1 MGGGELLGFG
11 LRAVSGALA
20 DVTRRFWPITIT
32 GYLVQMAAVPALAL
46 TQEWRTAACL
56 VVLERIGKAIRNPPR
71 DVMLANAAQ
80 HVGGY
85 GWVFG
90 IHEAFDQFGAMVGPL
105 VVAAVLA
112 HHGDYPRAFAVL
124 AIPAVFNLIF
134 VAAARVM
141 FPTPDETKRTT
152 PLEHAKGRETLPQ
165 AYWLYVLGAGLVAA
179 GFADYPLIAFHW
191 VRHGTLTT
199 NWIPIFYAVAMAVS
213 GGASLALG
221 RLFDRFGFNVLIA
234 LTIIC
239 SISAPLVFL
248 VDHFAAALLGV
259 GLWGREWASTSRLF
273 LPPSH
278 RWFRRTGGRQ
288 PSGRLRP
295 STGSVGL
302 SGAPRSVGCMTVR
315 SWRRSHVPSGFSLPR
330 CPFSFWYASAVSRCA
345 QTKLGIPAR
354 SDFCCSCWHDVV
366 WVSTGLYARSAV
378 VKTAKQRYTVVT
390 DGDGILPN
398 RPLGLMMPTGL
409 EAGAVGSSIS
419 SLCSTMRSS
428 ATALL
433 SSVFYQP

>member
-141 FPTPDETKRTT
+141 YPTPDETKRTT

-199 NWIPIFYAVAMAVS
+199 DWIPIFYAVAMAVS

-259 GLWGREWASTSRLF
+259 GLWGMGMGVHESIIPAAVAPMVPTD
-273 LPPSH
+273 
-278 RWFRRTGGRQ
+278 RR
-288 PSGRLRP
+288 
-295 STGSVGL
+295 
-302 SGAPRSVGCMTVR
+302 
-315 SWRRSHVPSGFSLPR
+315 
-330 CPFSFWYASAVSRCA
+330 ASAFGTFTA
-345 QTKLGIPAR
+345 LYG
-354 SDFCCSCWHDVV
+354 FCWF
-366 WVSTGLYARSAV
+366 
-378 VKTAKQRYTVVT
+378 
-390 DGDGILPN
+390 
-398 RPLGLMMPTGL
+398 
-409 EAGAVGSSIS
+409 VGSAAIGWLYDRSIMATVA
-419 SLCSTMRSS
+419 CSIGLQLAALPVFILVRKRSITLRS
-428 ATALL
+428 NEARNPRQ
-433 SSVFYQP
+433 V